1 MSRPARLAIALLLCA
16 SQIHTA
22 SPADEFEPLQRQF
35 EQSQKSQLERFCLE
49 CHNAVDQE
57 GELDLQ
63 PFQSVADIRRNVTPW
78 QRAVEMIDD
87 GEMPPKDAEHQ
98 PTNEELKN
106 LRNWIRA
113 VLDADAKANA
123 GDPGPVVL
131 RRLNN
136 AEFTYTIQ
144 DLTGILLE
152 PAKEFPV
159 DSAAG
164 EGFTNVGNAL
174 VMSPAMVQKYLDAG
188 KDIASHAM
196 LLPSGIQFSPSTT
209 SRDWTNQKLDEIRRF
224 YARYTDSGGGTAV
237 NLQGIQFET
246 NGGGRLPLEPYLK
259 ATLLDRGALQ
269 SGSKTL
275 SEVAKNHSLNEKYLT
290 ILWTTLNNESPSPIL
305 DMIRANWREAKPD
318 DVPTLVA
325 LIHQWQQTLWRFTTI
340 GHIGKRDGPTAWQVP
355 VQPLAARQEVRLKIP
370 PPQNDGNV
378 RLYLAASDAADGNEH
393 DFAVWENAR
402 FVAAGQPD
410 LLLKDVRQAVARLTE
425 YRDRVI
431 AGASASLN
439 AAAEVE
445 VLSNV
450 AVIDDLAKKHAVD
463 RAVLASWF
471 AFLGIGA
478 GEARIDSYMT
488 QKLERAENYEFVKGW
503 IGPDALSVLAN
514 SSDQFVRIPGDMR
527 PHSVG
532 VHPSPKLKAIVG
544 WRSPISGPVKVTGRV
559 QRAHIGCGNGV
570 TWLVELRRGSTR
582 QRLAAGTAGGA
593 EEHVFGPLENL
604 VVQPGDLLS
613 LIIGPRDGEHSCDMT
628 AVGLTISTLPN
639 DVASNT
645 NDVKQW
651 DLASDVSPDILAGN
665 PHDDRMGNHGV
676 WHFYSEPDSGGGADS
691 IIPPGS
697 LLARWQLATSIPE
710 KQQLVSQIQSL
721 LINGPANLP
730 ADAPDARLHHQLTSL
745 SGPLFSAVRKELL
758 AAEAPGTTPENL
770 SRSTESQENN
780 RFESGLDPALFGRH
794 PNGSI
799 IAPGDLCVH
808 GPSVV
813 EVTLPADLVAGCE
826 FVATTSLHAESG
838 AEGTVQMQVLASK
851 PERLSGLAASTTS
864 VKGGKAT
871 WSDGDRPVSH
881 DSPILVTDG
890 SQAKARLLSQFDEFR
905 DLFPAALCYTR
916 IVPVDEVVTL
926 TLYYREDHH
935 LKRLMLSDAEAGEL
949 DQLWDDMHFVSQ
961 DALAL
966 VDAYEQL
973 WQFAT
978 QDADPSAFTPMRE
991 GILQRADEFRKQLI
1005 AAEPVH
1011 IDAVLKLADQA
1022 WRRPLTD
1029 DERTQLTRLYH
1040 RLREQELSHDAAIR
1054 LLIARVFVT
1063 PAFLYRGEQ
1072 AQPGTQ
1078 PTDVTD
1084 HDLASR
1090 LSYFL
1095 WSSLPD
1101 AQLRSAAADGSLH
1114 QSEILRAQTRR
1125 MQSDEKIRRMAIE
1138 FGCQWLHI
1146 RDFDQLDEKSEQHY
1160 PEFTDLKADMYEE
1173 SIRFFE
1179 DLFRHDRSILN
1190 LLDADYT
1197 FVNGR
1202 MAAFYGIPGVEG
1214 DEWQKVAH
1222 VRQRSRGGILA
1233 LAATLAKQ
1241 SGASRTSPIL
1251 RGNWVSEFL
1260 LGDKLPRPPQ
1270 GVPVL
1275 PETAPD
1281 NLTERQLIEAHS
1293 TDPACAKCH
1302 DRIDSFGFALE
1313 QFDTIGRL
1321 RSHDANGHAIDVNA
1335 TLPDGTPVAGLEGL
1349 RNYILHQRRQDFL
1362 QTFCRRLL
1370 GYALGRSVQLS
1381 DEPLIAEMIQR
1392 LETNDYR
1399 FSVALETIVLSPQFR
1414 QIRGADAQRSVAT
1427 TE

>member
-1 MSRPARLAIALLLCA
+1 MPRPARLAIAVLLFFA
-16 SQIHTA
+16 SLIHTA
-22 SPADEFEPLQRQF
+22 SPADEFERLQQQF
-35 EQSQKSQLERFCLE
+35 DQSQKAQLQRFCLG
-49 CHNAVDQE
+49 CHNPVDQE

-63 PFQSVADIRRNVTPW
+63 LFQSVADIRRNVTPW

-87 GEMPPKDAEHQ
+87 DEMPPKDAEHQ
-98 PTNEELKN
+98 PTSEELAN
-106 LRNWIRA
+106 LRNWIRS

-144 DLTGILLE
+144 DLTGIPLE

-196 LLPSGIQFSPSTT
+196 LLPTGIQFSPSTT
-209 SRDWTNQKLDEIRRF
+209 PRDWTNQKLNEIRQF
-224 YARYTDSGGGTAV
+224 YARFTDSGGGTAV

-246 NGGGRLPLEPYLK
+246 NGGGRLPLEQYLK
-259 ATLLDRGALQ
+259 ATLLERESLR
-269 SGSKTL
+269 SGSKSL
-275 SEVAKNHSLNEKYLT
+275 SDVALSHSLNEKYLT
-290 ILWTTLNNESPSPIL
+290 TLWTMLNDETPSPIL
-305 DMIRANWREAKPD
+305 DMIRAYWSNAKPD

-355 VQPLAARQEVRLKIP
+355 VQPLATRQEVRLKVP
-370 PPQNDGNV
+370 APQSDGHV
-378 RLYLAASDAADGNEH
+378 RLYLAASDAADGNDH
-393 DFAVWENAR
+393 DFALWENAR

-410 LLLKDVRQAVARLTE
+410 LLLKDVRQAVARLTQ

-439 AAAEVE
+439 AAAEVG
-445 VLSNV
+445 VLPD
-450 AVIDDLAKKHAVD
+450 ADAIDGLAKRHGVD

-514 SSDQFVRIPGDMR
+514 SSDQFVRIPGDMP

-593 EEHVFGPLENL
+593 EEHVFGPFENL
-604 VVQPGDLLS
+604 VVQPGDLVS
-613 LIIGPRDGEHSCDMT
+613 LITGPRDGEHSCDMT
-628 AVGLTISTLPN
+628 AVGLTISTVPN
-639 DVASNT
+639 DGTSDT
-645 NDVKQW
+645 TDVKQW

-676 WHFYSEPDSGGGADS
+676 WHFYSEPDAGGGADS

-697 LLARWQLATSIPE
+697 LLARWQLAASVPE

-721 LINGPANLP
+721 LKDGPANLS
-730 ADAPDARLHHQLTSL
+730 ADSPDALLHRQLTSL

-758 AAEAPGTTPENL
+758 AEEAPGDTNKAIDPD
-770 SRSTESQENN
+770 NN
-780 RFESGLDPALFGRH
+780 TRIAAGLDPALFGRH
-794 PNGSI
+794 PNGSA
-799 IAPGDLCVH
+799 IAPSDLCVH
-808 GPSVV
+808 APSVL
-813 EVTLPADLVAGCE
+813 EVTIPADLVEGCE
-826 FVATTSLHAESG
+826 FVATTSLHAETG
-838 AEGTVQMQVLASK
+838 AEGTVQMQVMASK
-851 PERLSGLAASTTS
+851 PERLSGLAASSAS

-881 DSPILVTDG
+881 DSPILVTEG
-890 SQAKARLLSQFDEFR
+890 SEANVRLQAQFDEFR

-935 LKRLMLSDAEAGEL
+935 LKRLMLSDAESAVL

-991 GILQRADEFRKQLI
+991 GILQRADEFRKQLS

-1011 IDAVLKLADQA
+1011 VDAVLKLADQA

-1029 DERTQLTRLYH
+1029 AERTQLTRLYQ

-1054 LLIARVFVT
+1054 MLIARVFVT

-1084 HDLASR
+1084 YELASR

-1095 WSSLPD
+1095 WSSMPD

-1114 QSEILRAQTRR
+1114 QPEILQAQTRR
-1125 MQSDEKIRRMAIE
+1125 MLSDEKIRRMAIE

-1160 PEFTDLKADMYEE
+1160 PEFANLKADMYEE

-1179 DLFRHDRSILN
+1179 DLFRQDRSILN

-1202 MAAFYGIPGVEG
+1202 MATFYGIPGVEG
-1214 DEWQKVAH
+1214 DEWKKVDH
-1222 VRQRSRGGILA
+1222 VRQQSRGGILA

-1275 PETAPD
+1275 PETAPAD
-1281 NLTERQLIEAHS
+1281 LTERQLIEAHS

-1302 DRIDSFGFALE
+1302 DRIDAFGFALE

-1321 RSHDANGHAIDVNA
+1321 RSRDANGHAIDVHA
-1335 TLPDGTPVAGLEGL
+1335 TLPDGTPVAGLDGL
-1349 RNYILHQRRQDFL
+1349 RNYVLHQRRQDFL

-1399 FSVALETIVLSPQFR
+1399 FSVALEAIVLSPQFR
-1414 QIRGADAQRSVAT
+1414 QIRGADAQRSVVAT
-1427 TE
+1427 E